1 MAEIILG
8 LACIVKLV
16 FITKRGE
23 INYMGN
29 MKNKCFCCEDHSQTR
44 RAWP

>member
-1 MAEIILG
+1 MAEEG
-8 LACIVKLV
+8 LAYIVKLV

-23 INYMGN
+23 INYMDN

-44 RAWP
+44 RPWP

>member
-1 MAEIILG
+1 MAEEG

-16 FITKRGE
+16 FITKGRE

>member
-1 MAEIILG
+1 MAEEG

-16 FITKRGE
+16 LITKGRE
-23 INYMGN
+23 INYMDN